1 MMWFYFLFLVVTS
14 SIHFAAERE
23 AAGMTINQLIKSEA
37 MVLVWGANSGDEILP
52 QVMELKHLRILFTS
66 VGRVVCN
73 DKDAELIFQKE
84 KSPECESE
92 ADDLSFNLVEHK

>member
-1 MMWFYFLFLVVTS
+1 MMWFYLLVLVVTS

-37 MVLVWGANSGDEILP
+37 MVLVWGANSGYEILP
-52 QVMELKHLRILFTS
+52 QVMELKHLRVLFTS

-84 KSPECESE
+84 KSPVKVKLMIYHSIW
-92 ADDLSFNLVEHK
+92 